1 MKKTNKLISI
11 LLVMAMLL
19 SMAPLSLTA
28 FASVNDIV
36 IHNASSIFTNG
47 NPVIIEAASKAGYS
61 KIKVDGAY
69 VDFSKYKYSDG
80 EPMFTLGNDKY
91 EADLSGT
98 DIKGAYDTYTGD
110 INITMN
116 GGVVDYISGSC
127 AGMTSPILNGNI
139 NITINGGQLKEIW
152 GAEYG
157 VNGNINITMTG
168 GTVSIGIYV
177 LYRSDYT
184 LNGDVRVTVTGGS
197 PGLIRLKYGFAE
209 LNGKA
214 HLYSSV
220 MRDERINDFDNA
232 VYLYGSTWKFFGDT
246 AAALNGETL
255 VIDADKS
262 LTVANGK
269 TFTGKVQNNE
279 TVIVKNGGSFYAST
293 KNFGT
298 VYAYGNVSNID
309 TTSPAKCIK
318 KVTASGQNVTF
329 NDSEWQSNTFN
340 HRTDYT
346 ATLVPARGYTTP
358 SSVTVKVGTDTLAA
372 SDYTYDA
379 KTGSLRIPSAKIT
392 DDTTVSA
399 LGLLDLSGSAVEVT
413 LDRNQFI
420 YNGEP
425 ISVKPRINGLNLD
438 ENNYTLEYSDN
449 VNAGKG
455 TVTITGKNS
464 CTGSVTL
471 EYTIYPASISGADV

>member
-1 MKKTNKLISI
+1 
-11 LLVMAMLL
+11 MAMIL
-19 SMAPLSLTA
+19 SLAPLSLTA
-28 FASVNDIV
+28 FASVDDIV
-36 IHNASSIFTNG
+36 IHNSSSIFTNG
-47 NPVIIEAASKAGYS
+47 QHVIIEAASKAGYS
-61 KIKVDGAY
+61 KIKVGGAY

-127 AGMTSPILNGNI
+127 AGMSGPVLNGNI

-168 GTVSIGIYV
+168 GKVSIGIYA

-184 LNGDVRVTVTGGS
+184 LNGDARVTVTGGS

-220 MRDERINDFDNA
+220 MRDERIKDFDNA
-232 VYLYGSTWKFFGDT
+232 VYLYGSDWKFFGDT

-262 LTVANGK
+262 LTVNNGE
-269 TFTGKVQNNE
+269 TFTGKVQNNG
-279 TVIVKNGGSFYAST
+279 TVIVKNGGSFYAT
-293 KNFGT
+293 TQNYGT
-298 VYAYGNVSNID
+298 IYAYGNVSNINNI
-309 TTSPAKCIK
+309 SPAKCIK
-318 KVTASGQNVTF
+318 KVTPSGKNVTF

-340 HRTDYT
+340 YSTDYT
-346 ATLVPARGYTTP
+346 ATLTSVNGYLIPA
-358 SSVTVKVGTDTLAA
+358 SVTVRVGYDTLAA
-372 SDYTYDA
+372 SDYTYNA
-379 KTGSLRIPSAKIT
+379 ATGELRIPTAKIT

-399 LGLLDLSGSAVEVT
+399 TGCLDLSDSTNVVT
-413 LDRNQFI
+413 LESDTFT

-425 ISVKPRINGLNLD
+425 INVRPIVNGNILK
-438 ENNYTLEYSDN
+438 ENDYTVEYSDP
-449 VNAGKG
+449 VNAGIG
-455 TVTITGKNS
+455 TATITGKNS
-464 CTGSVTL
+464 CTGSVHL
-471 EYTIYPASISGADV
+471 K